1 MPDRPA
7 YALVWALL
15 VLAWIANYIVRMA
28 FSALLG
34 PIMTEFGLSYTRAA
48 VLATGFFYAYAFM
61 QFPAGLLG
69 DRFGRRRVLALG
81 LVAGGLACMATA
93 LAASF
98 TMLLVIRLLTGASQ
112 GCLFSNDRAII
123 AAVTPPGK
131 ISLGQGV
138 SFSGPGLGIM
148 LGLLLGG
155 LLGEYLSWRWVFVLF
170 GVPPII
176 AALLI
181 VRFVP
186 APPPGNVDASLG
198 RRIKTIGR
206 ERRLWILAMPGF
218 TVMWVQF
225 VLITW
230 APLLYVDAGV
240 KDLGSAGFLSS
251 LLGVAAVLGLVA
263 GGWLGDRARRY
274 DLGPKAVVVA
284 AMVAMSVA
292 MALTGAAVQWR
303 WPTAVLTAGFF
314 AVSFFTWSI
323 WGPSFALLGGLLRG
337 DDVSTAF
344 GLYNGI
350 TVLGAIVG
358 PTVTGSVRDA
368 TGSFAA
374 GLYVAAVIGLAGTIV
389 ATRIRAAEAA
399 PSTSSV

>member
-1 MPDRPA
+1 MPHRPA

-15 VLAWIANYIVRMA
+15 VFAWVANYVVRMA

-34 PIMTEFGLSYTRAA
+34 PIMAELDLSYTRAG

-69 DRFGRRRVLALG
+69 DRFGRRRVLAIG
-81 LVAGGLACMATA
+81 LVAGGLACMATG
-93 LAASF
+93 LATSF
-98 TMLLVIRLLTGASQ
+98 ATLLVIRLLTGASQ

-123 AAVTPPGK
+123 AAVTPPDK

-155 LLGEYLSWRWVFVLF
+155 VLGEHLSWRWVFVLF

-176 AALLI
+176 AALL
-181 VRFVP
+181 VLRFVP
-186 APPPGNVDASLG
+186 ASSPGSVDASIG
-198 RRIKTIGR
+198 RRVKEVVR
-206 ERRLWILAMPGF
+206 ERALWILAIPGL

-240 KDLGSAGFLSS
+240 TDLASAGFLSS

-274 DLGPKAVVVA
+274 GLGPKAVVVA
-284 AMVAMSVA
+284 AMVAMTVA

-303 WPTAVLTAGFF
+303 WPTSALTIGFF
-314 AVSFFTWSI
+314 CVSFFTWSI
-323 WGPSFALLGGLLRG
+323 WGPSFALLGGVFRG

-350 TVLGAIVG
+350 TVLGAIIG
-358 PTVTGSVRDA
+358 PTVTGFVRDA
-368 TGSFAA
+368 TGAFAA
-374 GLYVAAVIGLAGTIV
+374 GLWLAAIVGLAGCIV
-389 ATRIRAAEAA
+389 AIRISAAAGT
-399 PSTSSV
+399 PSTRSV